1 MSKLENLDAKVLEPS
16 LEVFLT
22 PADVAN
28 VLGISAKT
36 LANWRVSGFGPKYVK
51 LGSRVVYS
59 TAELVLFVQS
69 RTRTSTSIS
78 LEVVR

>member
-1 MSKLENLDAKVLEPS
+1 MSKFENLDAKLLERS

-22 PADVAN
+22 PTNVAN
-28 VLGISAKT
+28 ALGISAKT

-59 TAELVLFVQS
+59 TAELVIFVES
-69 RTRTSTSIS
+69 RTRTSTSIP
-78 LEVVR
+78 LEV